1 MKKMINHIV
10 LISLDNLRGD
20 SFGPDKYKYLPANIR
35 ENLKS
40 GSHLMEELAAE
51 GLNFRNCFSAAPFT
65 TASHA
70 SIFTGFLP
78 LHHGVF
84 EYFNSDMKEKTLFEY
99 AQKEGF
105 STIFQTDFPM
115 ILGEPIGFTRGIDKY
130 YIEDEYA
137 ALEELRSHIHSKSVS
152 FFHFGG
158 IHYPYGFHTLK
169 FGGDDYRKKVQNL
182 EKELDIDKNKLPKDQ
197 FDEADRMG
205 EDKDLLFRYKRIV
218 EHLYARKDF
227 KRLTELYFEG
237 IDYFLEHRFR
247 SFIVELRKVL
257 ENSNHLIVL
266 FGDHGEDW
274 SDDSKGHY
282 KSLTPGVLHV
292 PLIILGSD
300 IVQGVV
306 ESNVRTIDIAPTI
319 LNVLGIEVA
328 NIMDGVVLDIQN
340 PIEIEKN
347 EMTSIAQV
355 WLGVGKQELISHIDS
370 AHRNKGF
377 TEKMKTI
384 KRGESIIKHDY
395 QLVRKFDKQGQLENE
410 KMVSLSGSPVPNDV
424 TEQLLKELEE
434 YNKTS
439 LNIDRKN
446 LTDDSIREQLKLLGY
461 NI

>member
-1 MKKMINHIV
+1 MSKKIDHVV

-20 SFGPDKYKYLPANIR
+20 GFGLNKYKYLPANIR
-35 ENLKS
+35 ENLRS
-40 GSHLMEELAAE
+40 RSQLMEELSAE

-84 EYFNSDMKEKTLFEY
+84 EYFNSDIKKKTLFEY
-99 AQKEGF
+99 AQREGYK
-105 STIFQTDFPM
+105 TIFQTDFPI

-137 ALEELRSHIHSKSVS
+137 ALEELRSNIHSRTVS

-197 FDEADRMG
+197 FDEAYRMG

-218 EHLYARKDF
+218 EHLYAQKNF

-237 IDYFLEHRFR
+237 VDYFLEHRFR
-247 SFIVELRKVL
+247 QFVVELRKVL
-257 ENSNHLIVL
+257 KDSSHLIVL

-274 SDDSKGHY
+274 SDESKGHY

-292 PLIILGSD
+292 PLIIMGSN
-300 IVQGVV
+300 IVPGVV

-319 LNVLGIEVA
+319 LNTLGIEVTDA
-328 NIMDGVVLDIQN
+328 MDGVIMDIQN
-340 PIEIEKN
+340 PFEIEKN
-347 EMTSIAQV
+347 EMASIAQI
-355 WLGVGKQELISHIDS
+355 WLGVGKQELISHIDK
-370 AHRNKGF
+370 AHSNKGF
-377 TEKMKTI
+377 TEKMETI
-384 KRGESIIKHDY
+384 KRGESIIKKNY
-395 QLVRKFDKQGQLENE
+395 QLVRKFDKQGKLESE
-410 KMVSLSGSPVPNDV
+410 KLVSLSGAPVSNEMLAP
-424 TEQLLKELEE
+424 LLNELEE

-446 LTDDSIREQLKLLGY
+446 LTDDSIKEQLKLLGY